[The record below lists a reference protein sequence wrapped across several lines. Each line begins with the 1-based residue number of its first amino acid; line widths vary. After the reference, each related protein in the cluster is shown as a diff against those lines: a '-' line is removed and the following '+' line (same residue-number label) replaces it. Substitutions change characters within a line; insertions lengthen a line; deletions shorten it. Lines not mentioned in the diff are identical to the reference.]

1 MLTIRHK
8 DAYRELIADA
18 DKAIHEHNKTVDT
31 INDFEWDYD
40 RFNQRMVD
48 LYPEANHITKYYIKR
63 RAR

>member
-31 INDFEWDYD
+31 INDLAWGYTQ
-40 RFNQRMVD
+40 FNKRMIE
-48 LYPEANHITKYYIKR
+48 LYPTAYNMKRGIKK
-63 RAR
+63 